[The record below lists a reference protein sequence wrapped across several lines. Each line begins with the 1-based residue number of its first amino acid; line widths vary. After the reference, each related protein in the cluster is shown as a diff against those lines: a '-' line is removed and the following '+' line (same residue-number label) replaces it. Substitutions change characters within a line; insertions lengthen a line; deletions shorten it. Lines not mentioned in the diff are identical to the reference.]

1 MNGIIVYSELEE
13 TALGLL
19 TKGRELASELNKP
32 LSVVLLGDQAGDQAE
47 NTFAYGATQA
57 FIADAPA
64 LTNFQASTYASALT
78 QIMAQADADIILIG
92 STRRG
97 RELAPRLAQ
106 KLSAGCVTDAIS
118 LCIKDN
124 RLVVE
129 RRTLGGNTVS
139 TKVITSRQQV
149 IAVMP
154 KLYEADPVTGGAGE
168 VIPVSLELQ
177 GPTTRVLER
186 RPKKAG
192 TVNLEEAE
200 VLVCVGRGLNDKG
213 DLALIQSL
221 ADSVGG
227 MLGCTRPI
235 SHEYH
240 WLTEDQMVGL
250 SGKEASPRLYLAIG
264 ISGQIQHTV
273 GVMNAKVIVAIN
285 NDKNAP
291 IFKIADYGIV
301 GDLYQVVPKLIEKLR
316 SEFGGSQPK

>member
-19 TKGRELASELNKP
+19 TKGRELASELNKS
-32 LSVVLLGDQAGDQAE
+32 LSVALLGDLTGGQAD
-47 NTFAYGATQA
+47 TYFAHGATQA
-57 FIADAPA
+57 YIGDDSA
-64 LTNFQASTYASALT
+64 LTNFQARTHASALA
-78 QIMAQADADIILIG
+78 QVVAQAEADIILIG

-106 KLSAGCVTDAIS
+106 KLSAGCVTDAVN
-118 LCIKDN
+118 LFCQNN

-129 RRTLGGNTVS
+129 RRALGGNTVS
-139 TKVITSRQQV
+139 TKVITSQQQV

-154 KLYEADPVTGGAGE
+154 NLYDAEPETAGVGE
-168 VIPVSLELQ
+168 VIQVSLELEL
-177 GPTTRVLER
+177 PTTRVLER
-186 RPKKAG
+186 RPKEAG
-192 TVNLEEAE
+192 AVNLEEAD
-200 VLVCVGRGLNDKG
+200 VLVGVGRGLDNKG
-213 DLALIQSL
+213 DLSLIQSL
-221 ADSVGG
+221 VDLIGG

-250 SGKEASPRLYLAIG
+250 SGKESSPRLYLAIG

-273 GVMNAKVIVAIN
+273 GITNAQVIVAIN

-291 IFKIADYGIV
+291 IFKVADYGIV
-301 GDLYQVVPKLIEKLR
+301 GDLYQVVPKLIERLQ
-316 SEFGGSQPK
+316 SEFGR

>member
-1 MNGIIVYSELEE
+1 MSGILIYSEIEE

-32 LSVVLLGDQAGDQAE
+32 LSVALLGDLAGGQSD
-47 NTFAYGATQA
+47 TYFAYGAA
-57 FIADAPA
+57 RAYIGDDSA
-64 LTNFQASTYASALT
+64 LTHFQARLYASALA
-78 QIMAQADADIILIG
+78 QVVAQAEADIILIG

-106 KLSAGCVTDAIS
+106 KLSAGCITDAIS
-118 LCIKDN
+118 LSCQDN

-129 RRTLGGNTVS
+129 RRALGGNTIS
-139 TKVITSRQQV
+139 AKVITSRQQV

-154 KLYEADPVTGGAGE
+154 KLYDAEPMTGGAGE
-168 VIPVSLELQ
+168 VIPVSLELEP
-177 GPTTRVLER
+177 PTARVLER
-186 RPKKAG
+186 RSKEAG
-192 TVNLEEAE
+192 IVNLEEAE
-200 VLVCVGRGLNDKG
+200 VLVCVGRGLDNKD
-213 DLALIQSL
+213 DLTLIQSL
-221 ADSVGG
+221 VDSVGG

-240 WLTEDQMVGL
+240 WLAEDHMVGL
-250 SGKEASPRLYLAIG
+250 SGKESSPSLYLAIG

-273 GVMNAKVIVAIN
+273 GIMNAKVIFAIN

-301 GDLYQVVPKLIEKLR
+301 GDLYQVVPKLIERLQ
-316 SEFGGSQPK
+316 SEFGR